1 MLKELSIF
9 QQRRVR
15 DPTKPEKEK
24 VGQQIYQSHQHHL
37 LGGAEQEPVKS
48 AMLLKTRWRRHK

>member
-1 MLKELSIF
+1 MLKELSIL

-24 VGQQIYQSHQHHL
+24 VGQQIHQSNQYHL
-37 LGGAEQEPVKS
+37 LGGAEQEPVKT
-48 AMLLKTRWRRHK
+48 AMLLKTRGRRHN